1 MNVQLFMTLIS
12 RYIASILLFT
22 TLAVN
27 AVPKPDALGFR
38 FGLDAESDVNLTI
51 SELYLTLGPPWAW
64 ELGDTAKVLLLFET
78 AAGVVDGEGSTAFVL
93 SVTPVVR
100 LAFED
105 VPFDLV
111 VSSGPAY
118 YSDDT
123 FGSLDIGGEFQFISR
138 FGVDWR
144 INENWRIG
152 YRYEHTSNAGLD
164 DTNPGLNFHVLGV
177 ACMF

>member
-1 MNVQLFMTLIS
+1 MKLIS
-12 RYIASILLFT
+12 PYIASVLLFT
-22 TLAVN
+22 SLAVS

-38 FGLDAESDVNLTI
+38 FGLDAQSDVDLTV

-64 ELGDTAKVLLLFET
+64 DLGDTAKVLLLFET
-78 AAGVVDGEGSTAFVL
+78 AAGVVDGEGSTAFVF

-144 INENWRIG
+144 IDRNWRVG
-152 YRYEHTSNAGLD
+152 YRYEHTSNAGLS

>member
-1 MNVQLFMTLIS
+1 MKLIS
-12 RYIASILLFT
+12 SYTSALL
-22 TLAVN
+22 LVCVLVGN
-27 AVPKPDALGFR
+27 AMPKPDALGFR
-38 FGLDAESDVNLTI
+38 FGLNAESDLDLTV

-64 ELGDTAKVLLLFET
+64 DLGDTAKVLLLFET
-78 AAGVVDGEGSTAFVL
+78 AAGVVNGEGSTAFVL

-123 FGSLDIGGEFQFISR
+123 FGTLDIGGQFQFISR

-144 INENWRIG
+144 IDKNWRVG
-152 YRYEHTSNAGLD
+152 YRYEHTSNAGID
-164 DTNPGLNFHVLGV
+164 NPNPGLNFHVLGV